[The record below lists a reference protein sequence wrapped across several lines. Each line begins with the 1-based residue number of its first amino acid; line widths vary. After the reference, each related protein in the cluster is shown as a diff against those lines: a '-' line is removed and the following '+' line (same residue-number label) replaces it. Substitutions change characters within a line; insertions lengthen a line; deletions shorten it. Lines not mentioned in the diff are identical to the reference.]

1 MLAEINLLPKKDIKN
16 QAKKIIVMIILVS
29 FIFAVVLFLVQMR
42 SLSNQE
48 ESMKLEQTALEK
60 QLQIIQEKGTLA
72 SNANSLALLQSAIDF
87 VEVTSIDVV
96 PILDEVTKLL
106 PERGYVLEYDQV
118 DVKTVNIKIQ
128 FDTNREAAYYLTRM
142 IDSSYFEQVMLQ
154 KLNAMTGNV
163 NGEDGVPRVE
173 ATYQVKVR
181 GSSTNIEGED
191 ENGNKAS

>member
-1 MLAEINLLPKKDIKN
+1 M
-16 QAKKIIVMIILVS
+16 
-29 FIFAVVLFLVQMR
+29 
-42 SLSNQE
+42 
-48 ESMKLEQTALEK
+48 
-60 QLQIIQEKGTLA
+60 
-72 SNANSLALLQSAIDF
+72 
-87 VEVTSIDVV
+87 

-128 FDTNREAAYYLTRM
+128 FDTKREAAYYLTRM

-173 ATYQVKVR
+173 ATYQVKVKD
-181 GSSTNIEGED
+181 SSTNFKGED
-191 ENGNKAS
+191 ENGN

>member
-1 MLAEINLLPKKDIKN
+1 MLAEINLLPKKDLKN
-16 QAKKIIVMIILVS
+16 QAKKIIVIIILVI

-42 SLSNQE
+42 SLSHQE
-48 ESMKLEQTALEK
+48 ESMKLEQVAFEK
-60 QLQIIQEKGTLA
+60 QLQIIQEKSTST
-72 SNANSLALLQSAIDF
+72 SNANSIALLQSAIDF

-128 FDTNREAAYYLTRM
+128 FDTKREAAYYLTRM
-142 IDSSYFEQVMLQ
+142 LDSSYFEQVMLLT
-154 KLNAMTGNV
+154 LNTMTGNV

-173 ATYQVKVR
+173 ATYQVKVKD
-181 GSSTNIEGED
+181 SSTNSEGED